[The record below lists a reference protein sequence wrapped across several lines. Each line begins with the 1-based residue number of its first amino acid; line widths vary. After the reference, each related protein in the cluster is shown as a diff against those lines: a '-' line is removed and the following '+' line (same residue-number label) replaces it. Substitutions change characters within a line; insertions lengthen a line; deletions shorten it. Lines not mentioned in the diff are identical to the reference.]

1 MIKANELRIGSWIL
15 CEDSANQYIKKPL
28 QVSYI
33 SSLSIWCLDNGREVQ
48 KYYNNVH
55 PIALTPAVLEACGM
69 LHDLIFSE
77 YYLLNNFAFY
87 TTDAENVIEFGGG
100 IKLSSLHQL
109 QNLYLILTGEEL
121 VIDVDKLREVT
132 SLK

>member
-1 MIKANELRIGSWIL
+1 MIKANELRLGSWVL
-15 CEDSANQYIKKPL
+15 CEDGANKYIKKPL

-55 PIALTPAVLEACGM
+55 PIELTPAVLEACGM
-69 LHDLIFSE
+69 VHDRLFSE
-77 YYLLNNFAFY
+77 RYLLNDFAFY
-87 TTDAENVIEFGGG
+87 TTDAENVIEFEFG

-109 QNLYLILTGEEL
+109 QNLYIMLTGEDLE
-121 VIDVDKLREVT
+121 IDVDKLRKAT